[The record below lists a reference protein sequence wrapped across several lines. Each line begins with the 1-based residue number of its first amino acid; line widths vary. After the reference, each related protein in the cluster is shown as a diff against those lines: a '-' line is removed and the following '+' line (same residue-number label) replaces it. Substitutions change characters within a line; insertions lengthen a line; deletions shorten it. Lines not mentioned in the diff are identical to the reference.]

1 MTVKYKKTL
10 KINNKAK
17 DEIKIIAKRILKEAK
32 KRAKYDMECLTEFVI
47 QEAKIVSRYARERPF
62 YIA

>member
-17 DEIKIIAKRILKEAK
+17 DEIKIIAKQILKEAK

-47 QEAKIVSRYARERPF
+47 QEAKIISRYARKRPF